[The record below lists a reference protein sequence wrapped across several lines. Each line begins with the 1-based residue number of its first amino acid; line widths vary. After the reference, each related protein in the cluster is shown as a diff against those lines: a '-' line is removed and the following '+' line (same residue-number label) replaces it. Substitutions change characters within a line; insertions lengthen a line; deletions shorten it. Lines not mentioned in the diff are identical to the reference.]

1 MRIIRTSLNN
11 VLSLISCAVD
21 YGFDDIILFE
31 ALADMLDNNLS
42 DQEIEVYAKHI
53 ESLEGYSK
61 KDYKEI
67 KDRLIDFRN
76 NYCK

>member
-11 VLSLISCAVD
+11 VLFLISCAVD

-31 ALADMLDNNLS
+31 SLADMLDNNLS

-53 ESLEGYSK
+53 ESLEVYSK

>member
-1 MRIIRTSLNN
+1 MRIIHTPLSNI
-11 VLSLISCAVD
+11 LSLISCAVD

-31 ALADMLDNNLS
+31 AFADMLDKNLT
-42 DQEIEVYAKHI
+42 DQEIEVYARHV
-53 ESLEGYSK
+53 ESFEGCRE